1 MPPYVVTSYFWQV
14 VDHWQALIAGIFALV
29 AGGAAYLAGTQQANA
44 TRQAAKQQVEA
55 TERAAKQQ
63 VATANAELEHLKS
76 EKAEED
82 RRAREDLLAALDT
95 EAARIPLLVQLKCDV
110 ARRRHT
116 TGPNTTVAQA
126 EAYKISVGH
135 ALTEGRGIPSL
146 VHGEIRLA
154 VIRVLASV
162 EQLNA
167 LIETKGLLLNELQG
181 HELIDA
187 LLKVHNRA
195 DELQGALGEYGG
207 NRRIR

>member
-1 MPPYVVTSYFWQV
+1 MGLYTTKTDFEYATITQDVGSPKASMPPYVVTSYFWQV

-63 VATANAELEHLKS
+63 VATVNAELEHLKS

-110 ARRRHT
+110 DGTRQGQTRLLHRQRRT
-116 TGPNTTVAQA
+116 K
-126 EAYKISVGH
+126 Y
-135 ALTEGRGIPSL
+135 PSGM
-146 VHGEIRLA
+146 H
-154 VIRVLASV
+154 
-162 EQLNA
+162 
-167 LIETKGLLLNELQG
+167 
-181 HELIDA
+181 
-187 LLKVHNRA
+187 
-195 DELQGALGEYGG
+195 
-207 NRRIR
+207 